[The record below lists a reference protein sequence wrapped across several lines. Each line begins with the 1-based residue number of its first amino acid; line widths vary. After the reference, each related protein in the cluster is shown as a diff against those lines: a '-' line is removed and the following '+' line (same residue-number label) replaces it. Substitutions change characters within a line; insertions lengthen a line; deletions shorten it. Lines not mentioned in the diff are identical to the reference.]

1 LGFELARAGLAN
13 FFWDDRL
20 LARGGL
26 DHLGISCRIV
36 ALNLSAKRRLCN
48 TVGVPLR
55 AAPQIA
61 APYLAHALAPRPT
74 IRVCSRVQRRKR
86 PRRSYSATKSPGSRI
101 LKLSI

>member
-1 LGFELARAGLAN
+1 LGVELARAGWAN

-55 AAPQIA
+55 LRRRLTDDMLELLGDIA
-61 APYLAHALAPRPT
+61 ILIIEAFWVGHASL
-74 IRVCSRVQRRKR
+74 VVQQVLQEDMQRRI
-86 PRRSYSATKSPGSRI
+86 SP
-101 LKLSI
+101 